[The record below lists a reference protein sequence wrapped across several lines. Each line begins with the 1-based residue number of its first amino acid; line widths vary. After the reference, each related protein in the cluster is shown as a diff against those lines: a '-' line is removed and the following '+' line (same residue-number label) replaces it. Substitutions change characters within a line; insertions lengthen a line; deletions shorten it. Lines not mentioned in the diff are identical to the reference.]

1 MSSHPV
7 LQPTLLGNEGPSFD
21 HTFAG
26 IERTELAYESWI
38 DQAQGFLAGHQSVF
52 ADLHDDTRWHGHQR
66 VMYDRM
72 VDVPRLTA
80 SIPRDGP
87 GHPVIRE
94 IADALSGRYGATFD
108 LVALALYRD
117 GRDSVAWHRDKARRE
132 RRGQALVA
140 TLSLGESRRFLVR
153 PHGGG
158 PSTSFSAGWGDLL
171 VMGGACQLHWEHCVP
186 KTQQAGPRISV
197 MFRSSGDFVRF

>member
-1 MSSHPV
+1 MSGHSV

-21 HTFAG
+21 PAFGALTRRDLG
-26 IERTELAYESWI
+26 DESWI
-38 DQAQGFLAGHQSVF
+38 DHAQGFLAGHQPVF
-52 ADLHDDTRWHGHQR
+52 ATLHDDTRWHGHRR
-66 VMYDRM
+66 VMYDRL

-94 IADALSGRYGATFD
+94 IADALGERYGVTFD

-117 GRDSVAWHRDKARRE
+117 GRDSVAWHRDKCRSE
-132 RRGQALVA
+132 RRSQALVA
-140 TLSLGESRRFLVR
+140 TLSLGDSRRFLVR

-158 PSTSFSAGWGDLL
+158 PSVSFSAGWGDLL
-171 VMGGACQLHWEHCVP
+171 VMGGACQLYREHCVP
-186 KTQQAGPRISV
+186 KARQAGPRISV
-197 MFRSSGDFVRF
+197 MFRSSADFVRF

>member
-1 MSSHPV
+1 MTGSPI
-7 LQPTLLGNEGPSFD
+7 LQPTLLGNDEPWFDPSFAD
-21 HTFAG
+21 MR
-26 IERTELAYESWI
+26 RTELGYESWI
-38 DQAQGFLAGHQSVF
+38 DQEQGFLTGHQGVF
-52 ADLHDDTRWHGHQR
+52 DTLRDDTRWHGHKR

-72 VDVPRLTA
+72 VDVPRLSA

-94 IADALSGRYGATFD
+94 LADALGERYGATFD

-117 GRDSVAWHRDKARRE
+117 GRDSVAWHRDRARRE
-132 RRGQALVA
+132 RRGRALVA

-158 PSTSFSAGWGDLL
+158 PSTAFSAGWGDLL

-197 MFRSSGDFVRF
+197 MFRSSADFVRF

>member
-21 HTFAG
+21 PSFAG
-26 IERTELAYESWI
+26 LRRTELAYESWI
-38 DQAQGFLAGHQSVF
+38 DQAQGFLTGHQGVF
-52 ADLHDDTRWHGHQR
+52 DALRDDTRWHGHQR

-87 GHPVIRE
+87 GHPVIRDL
-94 IADALSGRYGATFD
+94 ADALGERYGATFD

-117 GRDSVAWHRDKARRE
+117 GRDSVAWHRDRARRE
-132 RRGQALVA
+132 RRGRSLVA

-158 PSTSFSAGWGDLL
+158 PSTAFSAGWGDLL
-171 VMGGACQLHWEHCVP
+171 VMGGACQLHWEHC
-186 KTQQAGPRISV
+186 
-197 MFRSSGDFVRF
+197 